1 MAVAMGAW
9 GWWIVDRVPV
19 SETATGAAVQAGHGT
34 AEATATLLERL
45 ADRLGGKASV
55 TAVYGE
61 PVVCQGVTVIP
72 VARVGFGFGGGAG
85 RATEVSKT
93 GEGGGGGGGAEARPL
108 GFIEIKNGTAT
119 FKPIRDPWVDVVVPL
134 AALAAGTVAPKLA
147 RAIVRRRRR

>member
-1 MAVAMGAW
+1 M
-9 GWWIVDRVPV
+9 DRVPA
-19 SETATGAAVQAGHGT
+19 SETETGAAVQAGHGT

-45 ADRLGGKASV
+45 ADRVGGKASV

-61 PVVCQGVTVIP
+61 PVVCEGVTVIP

-85 RATEVSKT
+85 RATDVSKT

-119 FKPIRDPWVDVVVPL
+119 YKPIRDPWVDVVVPL
-134 AALAAGTVAPKLA
+134 AAIVAGVVASKLA
-147 RAIVRRRRR
+147 RTIARRRRR